1 MKISEITA
9 QAVNKW
15 DYIFHL
21 LGIEVGNGK
30 HCPCPMCDGK
40 DRFKFDNQNGRGT
53 YICNQCGSGDGLE
66 LIKHYYHCDTK
77 EASIKLA
84 EYLNLP
90 NHSNKIR
97 EKTVF
102 KKIDSEQFHN
112 NNIPENTVCKKVEYL
127 LSKTTL
133 GQSEYFTKKGLTF
146 DLPLLENGRIFVP
159 MLNLHNEYAGGQ
171 FIESDGSK
179 HLMKSS
185 SKKGAFILVSSIL
198 SRPIEVCAKL
208 LAHNE
213 IIICEGLA
221 TAIKRESDHLVDFC
235 SYLNALDYPNGM
247 LIGNLGI
254 IPFNPKKYLYY
265 AYIEYIR
272 NTGLNNPLS
281 LSDFGASLN
290 YAINENKKHTSKNE
304 LTQV

>member
-30 HCPCPMCDGK
+30 HCPCPMCVGK
-40 DRFKFDNQNGRGT
+40 DRFRFDNQNGRGT

-90 NHSNKIR
+90 NHSNQIR

-133 GQSEYFTKKGLTF
+133 GQSEYFTKKGVTF

-198 SRPIEVCAKL
+198 SRPIEV
-208 LAHNE
+208 
-213 IIICEGLA
+213 
-221 TAIKRESDHLVDFC
+221 
-235 SYLNALDYPNGM
+235 
-247 LIGNLGI
+247 
-254 IPFNPKKYLYY
+254 
-265 AYIEYIR
+265 
-272 NTGLNNPLS
+272 
-281 LSDFGASLN
+281 
-290 YAINENKKHTSKNE
+290 
-304 LTQV
+304 